1 MGEHLLEIEN
11 LQVQYNTDEAV
22 VHAVNG
28 LNLTLSKGEA
38 LGVVGETGAGKS
50 TMALSTLKLL
60 PPKVGEITGGRITYD
75 GIDILKADDH
85 AMRRIRGAR
94 IAMIFQDPMSSLN
107 PIMTIGNQ
115 IHEVLDLHFPQM
127 STLEKDKRVNEILGL
142 VGIQESR
149 KNEYPH
155 QFSGGM
161 KQRIGIAMALVAEPE
176 LLLADEPTTALDVTI
191 QAQILQLMQELQ
203 KKYNTAM
210 ILITHDLGVVAE
222 FCERVV
228 VVYAGEV
235 IEQGTVE
242 DIFTQEKNHPYTSGL
257 FNSIPNLTSEVER
270 LIPIPGFMSDP
281 TNLPVGCKFADRCA
295 HCFERCRKEAPASF
309 LASPPQEPSADG
321 EGTHRIKCF
330 LFDEKGE
337 T

>member
-1 MGEHLLEIEN
+1 MGKHLLEIEN

-28 LNLTLSKGEA
+28 LSLTLDRGEA

-50 TMALSTLKLL
+50 TTALSILKLL
-60 PPKVGEITGGRITYD
+60 LPKVGEITGGTITYD
-75 GIDILKADDH
+75 GTDILSADNH
-85 AMRRIRGAR
+85 TMRNIRGAK

-107 PIMTIGNQ
+107 PIMTIGDQ
-115 IHEVLDLHFPQM
+115 IHEVLELHFPDM
-127 STLEKDKRVNEILGL
+127 SAEEKNKKVDEILGL
-142 VGIQESR
+142 VGIQKAR

-222 FCERVV
+222 FCEKVV

-242 DIFTQEKNHPYTSGL
+242 DIFIREKNHPYTDGL
-257 FNSIPNLTSEVER
+257 FNSIPDLTSNVDR

-281 TNLPVGCKFADRCA
+281 TNLPGGCKFADRCS
-295 HCFERCRKEAPASF
+295 HCMERCRKEAPKAYT
-309 LASPPQEPSADG
+309 
-321 EGTHRIKCF
+321 EGTHSIKCF
-330 LFDEKGE
+330 LFEKKGE
-337 T
+337 M

>member
-1 MGEHLLEIEN
+1 MADHLLEIKD
-11 LQVQYNTDEAV
+11 LYVQYNTDEAV

-28 LNLTLSKGEA
+28 MNLTLEKGEA
-38 LGVVGETGAGKS
+38 LGIVRETGAGKS
-50 TMALSTLKLL
+50 TTALSILKLL
-60 PPKVGEITGGRITYD
+60 PPKVGEIKSGEIRYD
-75 GIDILKADDH
+75 GIDIIHADNKT
-85 AMRRIRGAR
+85 MREIRGAR

-107 PIMTIGNQ
+107 PILTIGDQ
-115 IHEVLDLHFPQM
+115 IYEVLELHFPDM
-127 STLEKDKRVNEILGL
+127 PKAEREKKVEDILGL
-142 VGIQESR
+142 VGIQKSR
-149 KNEYPH
+149 KNDYPH

-222 FCERVV
+222 FCERVA

-235 IEQGTVE
+235 IETGRVE
-242 DIFTQEKNHPYTSGL
+242 DIYTREKNHPYTTGL
-257 FNSIPNLTSEVER
+257 FNSIPELTGEIDR

-281 TNLPVGCKFADRCA
+281 TNLSVGCKFADRCE
-295 HCFERCRKEAPASF
+295 HCMEQCKKEV
-309 LASPPQEPSADG
+309 PPVFT
-321 EGTHRIKCF
+321 EGTHSIKCF
-330 LFDEKGE
+330 LFAKEGGR
-337 T
+337 

>member
-1 MGEHLLEIEN
+1 MGNHLLEIEN

-28 LNLTLSKGEA
+28 LTLTLDKGEA

-50 TMALSTLKLL
+50 TTALSILKLL
-60 PPKVGEITGGRITYD
+60 PAKVGEITGGKIHYD
-75 GIDILKADDH
+75 GIDILKADNN

-107 PIMTIGNQ
+107 PIMTIGEQ
-115 IHEVLDLHFPQM
+115 IHEVLELHFPQM
-127 STLEKDKRVNEILGL
+127 SAEERNHKVDEILGL
-142 VGIQESR
+142 VGIQKGR

-222 FCERVV
+222 FCEKVV

-242 DIFTQEKNHPYTSGL
+242 DIFTREMNHPYTVGL
-257 FNSIPNLTSEVER
+257 FNSIPDLTSKVER
-270 LIPIPGFMSDP
+270 LVPIPGFMSDP
-281 TNLPVGCKFADRCA
+281 TNLPKGCKFAERCSQ
-295 HCFERCRKEAPASF
+295 CTERCRSEAPGSYTA
-309 LASPPQEPSADG
+309 
-321 EGTHRIKCF
+321 GTHSIRCF
-330 LFDEKGE
+330 PYERSDKGGE
-337 T
+337 S